1 MTTVGDEDD
10 FRHFLPRILELLL
23 TGELSEEV
31 DPEIVLG
38 KLAYAN
44 WTTWLPAEQAAVR
57 AALEQIWQRHRQS
70 PEAENYLCGIARA
83 EPDITPYLN
92 AWEPE
97 AALDFKTDPETKCTG
112 FWEDAETQWRQ
123 VLAWRNQ

>member
-10 FRHFLPRILELLL
+10 FRHFLPRILELLH
-23 TGELSEEV
+23 TGELAEEV

-44 WTTWLPAEQAAVR
+44 WTTWPPAEQAAVR

-70 PEAENYLCGIARA
+70 AAAENYLCGIARA
-83 EPDITPYLN
+83 ESDITPYLN

-97 AALDFKTDPETKCTG
+97 AALEFKTDSQTKCTG
-112 FWEDAETQWRQ
+112 FWKDAEPQWRQ